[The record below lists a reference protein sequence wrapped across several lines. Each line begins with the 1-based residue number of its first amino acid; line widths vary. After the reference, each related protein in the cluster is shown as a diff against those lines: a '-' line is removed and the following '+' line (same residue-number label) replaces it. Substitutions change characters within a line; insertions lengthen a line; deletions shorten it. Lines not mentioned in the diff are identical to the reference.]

1 MKMTLLELQTRLV
14 EIVAE
19 LQTNEEHSAAIREQV
34 KQLILDER
42 RLKKTLSLQNLK
54 NKKNGITTT

>member
-34 KQLILDER
+34 KQLILDMNED
-42 RLKKTLSLQNLK
+42 
-54 NKKNGITTT
+54 